1 MDLGGEIQMWWLLF
15 FIPLM
20 LILYYLGIATSNIG
34 ASIGITWGLPSW
46 WRGKYS
52 YLSGIISR
60 NFRTHGYPTMHIE
73 IETISGDI
81 SLEIRDYSGNTLY
94 AWGCISDLEVNID
107 IEENEKISAQIS
119 ASNFKGQFFLSLEK

>member
-1 MDLGGEIQMWWLLF
+1 MWWLLF

-20 LILYYLGIATSNIG
+20 LILYYFGIATSNIG
-34 ASIGITWGLPSW
+34 ASIGIAWGMPSW

-60 NFRTHGYPTMHIE
+60 NFRTCGYTTMYIK
-73 IETISGDI
+73 IGTISGDI
-81 SLEIRDYSGNTLY
+81 SLEIHDCNGNILY
-94 AWGCISDLEVNID
+94 VWGYISDLEVNID
-107 IEENEKISAQIS
+107 IGKNEKISALIR